1 MNRIIVAFFS
11 IILLLIGCTADKAP
25 AEPTPN
31 PQVEMQS
38 RMDMSKWLLD
48 ARYLHFMCSKA
59 AGMIQRAYQNPDNT
73 DANVVVA
80 SLIDSYKK
88 PGGLLDSLYKLHSTM
103 RTEETRLEAVA
114 EKDARIFDNLK
125 RSNTMIYRYIN
136 LLSTLPESPEVFR
149 NNQQQLEDQLS
160 SIIKIMTIEFPEST
174 DELAAR
180 TSEDNIESRALLKAI
195 NDIPLVATPEPV
207 VESPEEAE
215 AAPSPTP
222 TTPPIKTWRDADGNI
237 RMGYNP
243 PEGAE
248 IIELQSQLSGSVGI
262 SEPTPAEEPQETQE
276 QTRSMI
282 WVDENGVTH
291 MGQHVPEGQQA
302 KPADEI
308 PLMIGK

>member
-11 IILLLIGCTADKAP
+11 IILLLVGCTADKAP

-31 PQVEMQS
+31 PHVEMQS

-59 AGMIQRAYQNPDNT
+59 AGMIQGVYQNPDIA
-73 DANVVVA
+73 DANIVVA
-80 SLIDSYKK
+80 SMIDSYKK
-88 PGGLLDSLYKLHSTM
+88 PGGLLDSLNKIHSVIKS
-103 RTEETRLEAVA
+103 EETRLEAVA

-125 RSNTMIYRYIN
+125 RSNLMIDRYIN
-136 LLSTLPESPEVFR
+136 LLSTLPDSPEVFK

-195 NDIPLVATPEPV
+195 NDIPVVSTPEPV
-207 VESPEEAE
+207 AESLEE

-222 TTPPIKTWRDADGNI
+222 TTPPIKTWRDADGNF

-262 SEPTPAEEPQETQE
+262 SEPTPAEEPQETEE

-291 MGQHVPEGQQA
+291 MGQQVPEGQQA